1 MQSPPPGMTS
11 WTPSDVRVIDAPDTA
26 NPAWDLIAGYARLAD
41 EQVQVRLDLLD
52 SEIFPNYDL
61 YLAIDDSPGGK
72 SSLPGGARTDIAWDR
87 LIYLP
92 SDGSIEVINHNLE
105 PLTADNV
112 LVIRNPGLDYVQ
124 IGVKAQGL
132 GRITFQAFSA
142 PAGGITNADSM
153 AAFSLEG
160 RPPARAQTLLAFW
173 NTLPAYSPAQAL
185 RRWDGAHTGPLGGRH
200 GLGNLLKAAR
210 DYQAP
215 VTLLDI
221 KTISSLSALD
231 FLDQA
236 QLLKEMADRGLLIL
250 PDVST
255 APGAGPIGDLPTPL
269 LQRAAATSRQVS
281 LAIGLPGS
289 QFTYGALSRE
299 LARRYPFSFLPVR
312 PVAQQESPGASSAIY
327 RYAGQLVL
335 PIPAAITA
343 TQTTLDGPALEIR
356 RSLAQAAL
364 ASNKGNQVNEITVLG
379 GDLTRSTWGDPQHAA
394 AMLRYLTAHPWIEL
408 LDAHDLLAARPAQNL
423 PVELIRGAVPG
434 IVSGMPE
441 MLEGSLEWVEQN
453 TDTLAQNTWQAFLA
467 GYAPVSPNPPELPA
481 LRLNYL
487 EKINTLAEAARW
499 AQDPQP
505 IARCDA
511 DPDLDG
517 QPECI
522 LASSSQ
528 FVTFDIESGTLVY
541 AFALHRGEEHQWI
554 APSSQ
559 FIVGLSDPALWE
571 LDKGLSADPSVIP
584 GAFSDA
590 GPFQASIQPGEVTFT
605 SHNLTKSF
613 TLLEDGL
620 AIKYLS
626 DEPQQQRVPLGVDPW
641 RRFQADWEELYSADT
656 RADSLIWGISGEFQ
670 VEVTS
675 DARLSLQDFTASRKV
690 VRESENP
697 NIDYP
702 AGYFVI
708 FPLALVD
715 VAAPA
720 GFEVRFHFLP

>member
-1 MQSPPPGMTS
+1 MQSPAAGMVP
-11 WTPSDVRVIDAPDTA
+11 WMPSDVRIIDAPDTA
-26 NPAWDLIAGYARLAD
+26 NAAWDLIAGYARRVD
-41 EQVQVRLDLLD
+41 GQVQVRLDLLD
-52 SEIFPNYDL
+52 ADILPSYDL

-72 SSLPGGARTDIAWDR
+72 STLPGGAPTEFAWDK

-92 SDGSIEVINHNLE
+92 ANGSIQVTNHELE
-105 PLTADNV
+105 PIAAGNV
-112 LVIRNPGLDYVQ
+112 LAIRNPGLDTVQ
-124 IGVKAQGL
+124 IGVKTQGS
-132 GRITFQAFSA
+132 GRISFQAFSA
-142 PAGGITNADSM
+142 PAGDSAVADST

-160 RPPARAQTLLAFW
+160 QPPRRARTLLAFW

-200 GLGNLLKAAR
+200 GLGNLLKSAR

-215 VTLLDI
+215 VTLLDL
-221 KTISSLSALD
+221 KTISALSALD
-231 FLDQA
+231 FLDQV
-236 QLLKEMADRGLLIL
+236 QPLKEMADRGLLIL
-250 PDVST
+250 PDVSL
-255 APGAGPIGDLPTPL
+255 APGAGPVADLPAEL
-269 LQRAAATSRQVS
+269 LHRAAATSRQVS
-281 LAIGLPGS
+281 LAIGLPAS
-289 QFTYGALSRE
+289 QFTYGALSGE
-299 LARRYPFSFLPVR
+299 LASRYPFSFLPVR
-312 PVAQQESPGASSAIY
+312 PLGQQESPGVSSAIY

-343 TQTTLDGPALEIR
+343 TQTTLDGPTLEIR
-356 RSLAQAAL
+356 RSLVQAAL
-364 ASNKGNQVNEITVLG
+364 ATNAGNFDEVTVLG

-408 LDAHDLLAARPAQNL
+408 LDAHDLLAAHPAQNL
-423 PVELIRGAVPG
+423 PVELSRDALTG
-434 IVSGMPE
+434 IVSGLPDE
-441 MLEGSLEWVEQN
+441 LQGSLEWAVQN

-481 LRLNYL
+481 LRRNYL
-487 EKINTLAEAARW
+487 GQVNTLAEARRW
-499 AQDPQP
+499 GQNPQP
-505 IARCDA
+505 IARCDT

-528 FVTFDIESGTLVY
+528 FVAFEIDSGAMVY
-541 AFALHRGEEHQWI
+541 AFALRRGEAHQWI

-559 FIVGLSDPALWE
+559 FIVGLSDPASWE
-571 LDKGLSADPSVIP
+571 LDKGLSADPSAIP

-590 GPFQASIQPGEVTFT
+590 GPFQASIQPGEVIFT
-605 SHNLTKSF
+605 SQKLVKSF
-613 TLLEDGL
+613 TLLEDGI

-626 DEPQQQRVPLGVDPW
+626 DGPQQVRIPLGVDPW
-641 RRFQADWEELYSADT
+641 MRFQADWEELYAADT
-656 RADSLIWGISGEFQ
+656 GADSLVWGIPGDFQ
-670 VEVTS
+670 VEIIS
-675 DARLSLQDFTASRKV
+675 DAELSLQDFTASRRV

-702 AGYFVI
+702 AGHFGI

-720 GFEVRFHFLP
+720 GFEMRFQFVP